1 VDGVCTKSLGP
12 IEQLSTAAAAAAA
25 KGAALEDFMLED
37 MLDSKTNFEKVFDAK
52 AFLKKY

>member
-1 VDGVCTKSLGP
+1 
-12 IEQLSTAAAAAAA
+12 
-25 KGAALEDFMLED
+25 MLED